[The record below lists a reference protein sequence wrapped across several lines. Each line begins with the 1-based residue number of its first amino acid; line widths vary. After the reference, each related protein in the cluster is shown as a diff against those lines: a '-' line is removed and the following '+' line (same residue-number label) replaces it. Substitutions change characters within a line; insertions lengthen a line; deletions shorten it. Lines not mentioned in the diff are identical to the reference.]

1 MAVNFLLSTT
11 FFASHNFWYVV
22 LSFSLISKYFLTSL
36 LFEED
41 ILYDLSLLRLGFFW
55 PKMWS
60 VLENVSCALKKNV
73 YYAVFG
79 CSVLFAFQVELV
91 YILFKSSISLFI
103 CFVLSIIEIGILKY
117 PTIIVEFSLPS
128 VLSHFSPYSSVVR
141 CMQVYNCIFLKN
153 WPSYQYIKFFV
164 FSNSVLLKVYFV

>member
-1 MAVNFLLSTT
+1 M
-11 FFASHNFWYVV
+11 
-22 LSFSLISKYFLTSL
+22 IC
-36 LFEED
+36 
-41 ILYDLSLLRLGFFW
+41 LLRLFFFFW

-60 VLENVSCALKKNV
+60 ILENVSCALKKNV
-73 YYAVFG
+73 YYAVFE

-103 CFVLSIIEIGILKY
+103 YFVLSIIEIGILKY

-141 CMQVYNCIFLKN
+141 CTQVCNCIFLKN

-164 FSNSVLLKVYFV
+164 FSNSFLLKVYFV